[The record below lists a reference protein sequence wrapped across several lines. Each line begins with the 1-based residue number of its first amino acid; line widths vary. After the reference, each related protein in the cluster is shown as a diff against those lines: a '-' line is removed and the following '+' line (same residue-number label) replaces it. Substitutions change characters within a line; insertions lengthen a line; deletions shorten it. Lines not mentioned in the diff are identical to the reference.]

1 MLVWADPSACAL
13 AKLSVMVSVRSKQTL
28 QLCAAL
34 ITGCTALK
42 SLCFVFGHECATV
55 LCVGLI
61 AGKVQVPGCLH
72 LYDVVVVNLAVQM
85 LNCLFSY
92 TAIALAVAV
101 AALLHYSLALQQ
113 TEKLEPPRPPA
124 IRRKYCKHKH

>member
-1 MLVWADPSACAL
+1 MLLWADPSACVL
-13 AKLSVMVSVRSKQTL
+13 LKLSVMVSVRSIQSV

-34 ITGCTALK
+34 IAGCTAIR
-42 SLCFVFGHECATV
+42 SLCFVLVHECVTV
-55 LCVGLI
+55 LCTCLI
-61 AGKVQVPGCLH
+61 TGKVEVPGYLH

-85 LNCLFSY
+85 LNCVLSY
-92 TAIALAVAV
+92 TVLALAAVV

-113 TEKLEPPRPPA
+113 TEKFQPPRPPA

>member
-1 MLVWADPSACAL
+1 M
-13 AKLSVMVSVRSKQTL
+13 KLSAMVSVRSKQSV

-34 ITGCTALK
+34 LTGCTAIR
-42 SLCFVFGHECATV
+42 SLCLVLGHECVTV
-55 LCVGLI
+55 LCVCLI
-61 AGKVQVPGCLH
+61 TGKVQVPGYLH
-72 LYDVVVVNLAVQM
+72 LYDVVLVNLTVQM
-85 LNCLFSY
+85 LNCLLSY
-92 TAIALAVAV
+92 TTLTLAAAV